1 MSGAARPRWRRPPN
15 TISAAPISPRATGLK
30 PSTPSS
36 PMPTMDS
43 QRGDAAVSGSV
54 ASGRGVLK
62 RGVLES
68 GMARILI
75 LGGTAEARQLAGRL
89 AGRNGLDVTLSLA
102 GRTAMPATQ
111 PVPVRVGGFGGAA
124 GLADYLKRERIDAL
138 IDATHPYANVIS
150 ANAVEAA
157 RRSGVPSIALRRPPW
172 IAVAGDRWIE
182 VSDVG
187 EAVRAIGR
195 TPCRVFVALGRN
207 ELKPLRD
214 APQHFYLIRSV
225 DPVNPPLPLPH
236 VGYVTGRGPFSEADD
251 RELMTEHR
259 IDVVVAKNSGG
270 TATYGKIAA
279 ARVLGI
285 DVIVLRRPAAPDGAA
300 VETIEDAISWLDH
313 ALTSA
318 TARGV

>member
-1 MSGAARPRWRRPPN
+1 
-15 TISAAPISPRATGLK
+15 
-30 PSTPSS
+30 
-36 PMPTMDS
+36 MPTMDS

-54 ASGRGVLK
+54 ASGRGVL
-62 RGVLES
+62 ETD
-68 GMARILI
+68 MARILI

-89 AGRNGLDVTLSLA
+89 AGRAGLDVTLSLA
-102 GRTAMPATQ
+102 GRTASPAAQ
-111 PVPVRVGGFGGAA
+111 PVPIRVGGFGGAD
-124 GLADYLKRERIDAL
+124 GLAKYLVGERIDAF

-172 IAVAGDRWIE
+172 IAVPGDRWIE

-187 EAVRAIGR
+187 EAVRAIGQ
-195 TPCRVFVALGRN
+195 TPRRVFVALGRN
-207 ELKPLRD
+207 ELKPFRD
-214 APQHFYLIRSV
+214 APQHYYLIRSV
-225 DPVNPPLPLPH
+225 DPVDPPLPLPH

-251 RELMTEHR
+251 HALMTEHR

-279 ARVLGI
+279 ARMLGV
-285 DVIVLRRPAAPDGAA
+285 DVVILRRPPAPACAA
-300 VETIEDAISWLDH
+300 VATIEDAIVWLDH